1 MEKKNY
7 NYMKCVKVGDSV
19 VGHVE
24 GWTYAKGGKALL
36 NSFTYGNEG
45 KEGYAIKINGRYN
58 QKELEYFFGEN
69 VKKCISQKGYL
80 IIDVVGFDQLKGLKA
95 YNPTLQQVLGFTG
108 TLKLEET
115 TFDGKTY
122 YGLKMIAVG
131 FKPVT
136 AKKEEAGRIGA
147 SNGITVSQD
156 FEEVDDDDDM
166 PF

>member
-7 NYMKCVKVGDSV
+7 NYIKCVKVGDTV

-24 GWTYAKGGKALL
+24 GWTYARDGKPLL
-36 NSFTYGNEG
+36 SSFTYGNEG
-45 KEGYAIKINGRYN
+45 KEGYAIKINGQYN

-69 VKKCISQKGYL
+69 IKKCISQKGYL

-95 YNPTLQQVLGFTG
+95 YNPTLQQLLGFTG

-115 TFDGKTY
+115 TSNGKTY
-122 YGLKMIAVG
+122 YGLKMTAVG

-136 AKKEEAGRIGA
+136 PKKEEAGRIGT
-147 SNGITVSQD
+147 SNGVSQD
-156 FEEVDDDDDM
+156 FEEVDDDGDM